1 MPRTGKIVVASV
13 YGDCHD
19 IGKNIFASFATT
31 AGFEVIDIGID
42 VPSSTILEKVQE
54 HKPDIIGLSGM
65 QQETT
70 IEMKKITDGLDDL
83 GMRDQIRVMIGG
95 ACVDDGVTHL
105 SVGADY
111 GTKDVTKAVEICKQ
125 WIQEKK

>member
-1 MPRTGKIVVASV
+1 MKESIVRSV
-13 YGDCHD
+13 EG
-19 IGKNIFASFATT
+19 
-31 AGFEVIDIGID
+31 
-42 VPSSTILEKVQE
+42 QE